1 MSLSKSEG
9 LMQPIQMQLSQNQKL
24 FSKVFSAFPESTQ
37 NLEYLERED
46 EPQRPFLRE
55 IIDSKMWGY
64 SNA

>member
-1 MSLSKSEG
+1 
-9 LMQPIQMQLSQNQKL
+9 MQPIQMQLSQNQKL
-24 FSKVFSAFPESTQ
+24 FPEVFSAFPESTQ
-37 NLEYLERED
+37 NLEYLEKED